1 MPCVSNLRQKDL
13 LSSECSR
20 TRPFAVISTKQP
32 YVPANEP
39 YISATESFRL
49 ATSTSGLD
57 VGVCERTCM
66 CALRQNCCVSAD
78 SGRECR
84 Y

>member
-1 MPCVSNLRQKDL
+1 MPCVSNLRQKYL

-20 TRPFAVISTKQP
+20 TRPFACIPTKQP

-39 YISATESFRL
+39 YISATESLRL
-49 ATSTSGLD
+49 APSTSGLV
-57 VGVCERTCM
+57 VGVCKRACV
-66 CALRQNCCVSAD
+66 CDLKQNCCVSAH
-78 SGRECR
+78 SGRECT